1 MREIVELSNKTIT
14 IDRNEFLKI
23 KGSTDTNLYFV
34 ESGSLRIF
42 VLDNFEEQTIR
53 FGYKDNLIVALD
65 SFLTGKP
72 SDLFIQAIKKT
83 VLKVVTKQQVDDFL
97 KIENNRNL
105 WTSILENLVVQQL
118 EREIDILTYS
128 PKERYQ
134 RVLKRSPQL
143 FQEIP
148 NRHIANY
155 LRMSAET
162 LSRLKKS

>member
-1 MREIVELSNKTIT
+1 MRELVELSEKTIT
-14 IDRNEFLKI
+14 IDRNEFLKV
-23 KGSTDTNLYFV
+23 KGSIDTNLYYI
-34 ESGSLRIF
+34 ESGSLRVF
-42 VLDNFEEQTIR
+42 VLDDCEEQIIR
-53 FGYKDNLIVALD
+53 FGYKENLLVSLD

-72 SDLFIQAIKKT
+72 SGFFIQAIKKS
-83 VLKVVTKQQVDDFL
+83 VVKVITKTQIDNFL
-97 KIENNRNL
+97 KIETNRVL
-105 WTSILENLVVQQL
+105 WTSILENLVLQQM
-118 EREIDILTYS
+118 EREIDILTNS

-148 NRHIANY
+148 NRYIANY